1 MELLL
6 IAQQPHQHFNIAKRR
21 RRKRR
26 RQHLYSTTKGQDRG
40 NEWLLDF
47 HTFSQRRRGGLEM
60 EATSVEHF
68 NRTAASSALEEEE
81 EE

>member
-1 MELLL
+1 M
-6 IAQQPHQHFNIAKRR
+6 AAR
-21 RRKRR
+21 
-26 RQHLYSTTKGQDRG
+26 
-40 NEWLLDF
+40 
-47 HTFSQRRRGGLEM
+47 FSHIFTGGGVVLEM

>member
-1 MELLL
+1 MKQSITGGTSVELLL

-26 RQHLYSTTKGQDRG
+26 RQHLYSMTKRQDRG

-47 HTFSQRRRGGLEM
+47 HTFSQRRRGGVRDGGNICG
-60 EATSVEHF
+60 TF
-68 NRTAASSALEEEE
+68 
-81 EE
+81 

>member
-1 MELLL
+1 MKQSITGGTSVELLL

-26 RQHLYSTTKGQDRG
+26 RQHLYSMTKRQDRG

-47 HTFSQRRRGGLEM
+47 HTFSQRRRGG
-60 EATSVEHF
+60 VRDGG
-68 NRTAASSALEEEE
+68 NICRTF
-81 EE
+81 